1 MVIAV
6 IAVTFLSLGY
16 DMTHPPLAG
25 IITSL
30 NPARRGQALGLNAFV
45 LFTGFGPG
53 SLVFQL
59 LLRWGFGFALVAFAV
74 VQTVAGLVSIGLF
87 RRETAVAGTHHG

>member
-1 MVIAV
+1 
-6 IAVTFLSLGY
+6 L
-16 DMTHPPLAG
+16 
-25 IITSL
+25 
-30 NPARRGQALGLNAFV
+30 
-45 LFTGFGPG
+45 TGFGLG